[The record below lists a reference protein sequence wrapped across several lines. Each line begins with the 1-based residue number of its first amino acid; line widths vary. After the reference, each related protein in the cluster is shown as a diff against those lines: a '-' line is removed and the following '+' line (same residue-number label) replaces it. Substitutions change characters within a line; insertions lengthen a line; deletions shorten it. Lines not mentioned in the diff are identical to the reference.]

1 MKIFGFEDYNTC
13 SLYENLLNRNTIE
26 RWDFGCWLWSQGY
39 IGIPVDKE
47 YVEIRAYTNRLFIN
61 KIFREHKEVL
71 DKAKTVYVHPSCT
84 LSRNLVYLKYKK
96 ASNPFLADVV
106 VIPKASPVDVPNI
119 AVFVNEGE
127 KKVYYIDVSDSN
139 NYTFNVGSTLRSMM
153 PCSDS
158 NINDLIRN
166 GYNVKPIID
175 SVLEYYGPLA
185 EIRKKDSFLVDIL
198 THSLPKDKLVYE
210 DTIMK
215 TLSTEDNQITF
226 ESMCSIYD
234 MLQSTDADTVGAA
247 IKALSTMDYMNYP
260 CSVKFVFQTGSSM
273 YMTNKATSSTA
284 AKYMF
289 KQLTGGTAR
298 RWMHIHEDT
307 ISQKDYDL
315 FKKMVQYTHKNM
327 SEDDVMQY
335 ISSYNFAYKDN
346 NFVVRP
352 RISG

>member
-1 MKIFGFEDYNTC
+1 MKIFGFEDYNAVR
-13 SLYENLLNRNTIE
+13 LYENLLNRNTIE
-26 RWDFGCWLWSQGY
+26 RWDFGCWSGPQGFV
-39 IGIPVDKE
+39 GIPVDRE
-47 YVEIRAYTNRLFIN
+47 YVEIRTYTNGLFIN

-106 VIPKASPVDVPNI
+106 VIPKVSPVDVPNV
-119 AVFVNEGE
+119 AVFVNES
-127 KKVYYIDVSDSN
+127 KKGVFYIEVSDGN
-139 NYTFNVGSTLRSMM
+139 NYTFNIGSTLRSMM
-153 PCSDS
+153 PCSDYNIHNLIINGS
-158 NINDLIRN
+158 NI
-166 GYNVKPIID
+166 KPVVD

-215 TLSTEDNQITF
+215 TLSNEDNQITF

-260 CSVKFVFQTGSSM
+260 CSVKFVFQVGSSM
-273 YMTNKATSSTA
+273 YMTNKATNSTA

-298 RWMHIHEDT
+298 RWMRIQEDT

-335 ISSYNFAYKDN
+335 ISNYNFAYKDN
-346 NFVVRP
+346 NFVVHP

>member
-1 MKIFGFEDYNTC
+1 MKIFGFEDYDAFRMYE
-13 SLYENLLNRNTIE
+13 SLLHKSSLD
-26 RWDFGCWLWSQGY
+26 RWEFSSWLWPQGY
-39 IGIPVDKE
+39 TGIPVDRE
-47 YVEIRAYTNRLFIN
+47 YVEIGPYTNRLFIN

-106 VIPKASPVDVPNI
+106 VIPKASPVDVPNV
-119 AVFVNEGE
+119 AVFVNES
-127 KKVYYIDVSDSN
+127 KKGVFYIEVSDGN
-139 NYTFNVGSTLRSMM
+139 NYTFNIGSTLRSMM
-153 PCSDS
+153 PCSDY
-158 NINDLIRN
+158 NINNLIIN
-166 GYNVKPIID
+166 GNNIKPIID

-185 EIRKKDSFLVDIL
+185 KIRKKDSFLVDIL

-298 RWMHIHEDT
+298 RWIRIYEDT

-315 FKKMVQYTHKNM
+315 FKKMIQYAYKNM

-335 ISSYNFAYKDN
+335 ISNYNFAYKDN
-346 NFVVRP
+346 NFVVHP